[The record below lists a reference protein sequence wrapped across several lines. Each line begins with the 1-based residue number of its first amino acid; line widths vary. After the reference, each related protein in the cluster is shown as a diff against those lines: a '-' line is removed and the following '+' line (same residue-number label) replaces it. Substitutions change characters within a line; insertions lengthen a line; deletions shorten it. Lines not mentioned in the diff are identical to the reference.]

1 MKTVLS
7 LILLCCSM
15 ATMAQNEKGAFSIR
29 PMAGVNLSD
38 FSGGVSDDFYHMKA
52 GLAVGLEAEYGI
64 SRSFSL
70 SLGAFYSQ
78 MGAKVDGTLKAM
90 AVNDEYMIYV
100 ENKDNGKVTCNY
112 ITLPLMA
119 NFYVPAIKG
128 LALKV
133 GAQMGIMASSRI
145 KADVDARTEAYLR
158 NEPTRTPTIA
168 NEQFTIDQDT
178 ESKSLDFGI
187 PFGMSYEHKNVIVD
201 LRYYFGLTKIDD
213 SANNR
218 EDIRNRCL
226 TLTLGYR
233 LPL

>member
-90 AVNDEYMIYV
+90 AVNDEYMVYI
-100 ENKDNGKVTCNY
+100 ENKDKGKVTCNY
-112 ITLPLMA
+112 ITLPLMV
-119 NFYVPAIKG
+119 NFFDGYKVSEAVVNTISLNSYISTVNSTVLLFGIVFEIPTLLAALSQIGLITRQTLIGGWKWAVLVIAVLAAIITPADPFSMLIAAVP
-128 LALKV
+128 LALLYGISILVCKKEV
-133 GAQMGIMASSRI
+133 PEEAEEKEEAQ
-145 KADVDARTEAYLR
+145 
-158 NEPTRTPTIA
+158 
-168 NEQFTIDQDT
+168 
-178 ESKSLDFGI
+178 
-187 PFGMSYEHKNVIVD
+187 
-201 LRYYFGLTKIDD
+201 
-213 SANNR
+213 
-218 EDIRNRCL
+218 
-226 TLTLGYR
+226 
-233 LPL
+233 